1 MGCQGVGKGVLW
13 GFEGVGPGVLGCDDA
28 GVWGSGGVWE

>member
-13 GFEGVGPGVLGCDDA
+13 GFEGVGPGVLGGDDA